1 MGVAPWRFGFASEPT
16 MALALA
22 HYILNLTWAP
32 VFFGLHWI
40 AAAAVINVGLVAS
53 LVEVMGKFWPVSQ
66 KAALLLV
73 PYAAWVV
80 FATFLNIEILRLNRG
95 KPESKGI
102 SAL

>member
-1 MGVAPWRFGFASEPT
+1 